1 MVVIMDYQDLL
12 DDFTALCETVI
23 GNLLTGIYLH
33 GSMAMDCF
41 NPDKSDIDLLVV
53 MENSITGEQKLSLME
68 EIVKLN
74 DMAPAKG
81 LEISFVKR
89 KYCNPFVYP
98 TPFEFHFSPAHLQWF
113 HDDPNGYVDKMNG
126 TDKDLAAHFTII
138 NQYGI
143 RLYGDDIAD
152 VFGVVPRADYI
163 DSVWYDIENAA
174 EDIMAAPVY
183 VVLNLC
189 RVLAY
194 LKDDIILSKEKGGE
208 WGLKHLDAKYRA
220 LVSGALNSYRS
231 NEEMTIDENMAR
243 QYVDAMLGE
252 ISYLIKKRV

>member
-1 MVVIMDYQDLL
+1 MVVIMDYQGLL
-12 DDFTALCETVI
+12 DDFTALCKTVI
-23 GNLLTGIYLH
+23 GNTLTGIYLH
-33 GSMAMDCF
+33 GSMAMGCF
-41 NPDKSDIDLLVV
+41 NSDKSDIDLLVV

-98 TPFEFHFSPAHLQWF
+98 TPFELHFSPAHLQWF

-174 EDIMAAPVY
+174 EDIMEAPVY

-220 LVSGALNSYRS
+220 LVSSALNSYRS

-252 ISYLIKKRV
+252 ISYLISK